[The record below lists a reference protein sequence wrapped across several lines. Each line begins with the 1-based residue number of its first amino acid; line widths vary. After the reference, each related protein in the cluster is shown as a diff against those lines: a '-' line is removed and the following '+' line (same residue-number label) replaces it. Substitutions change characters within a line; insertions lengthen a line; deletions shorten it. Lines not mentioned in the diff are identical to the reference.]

1 MFRTV
6 GLGSD
11 ENATARPQTARTL
24 NYMSAL
30 PDAGGTTVVL
40 AEPMRLRLVQIASDV
55 LGRLPAEDVPAA
67 LRAIA
72 KFTPAKRVRLGAAAL
87 SAALDADED
96 FRARVAEAVTAA
108 TPQLV
113 DALREQEAT
122 PASDPID
129 TAVVAYLTRP
139 DGWVELIAE
148 IATKW
153 ADDRAGR
160 GAAAEESA
168 RLRAELAELR
178 ARLKAETA
186 RVDEAVAAAGASSAE
201 ETTRLRNT
209 LRTRTSEL
217 RTAEAAAEDARAE
230 AAQTRAELASATAA
244 TEAELRRARTRVTEL
259 ERAVESARRG
269 TRTGRDVDDA
279 RLRLL
284 IDSLTD
290 AAAGIRREL
299 ALPAGAL
306 RPADVV
312 AASSGSSGT
321 GAAGDPAALDRLL
334 DLPQVHVIVDGYNVT
349 KTGYPDLALVDQR
362 TRLVSAMASLQARV
376 GAEVTVVFDGG
387 ARPPVQPRTPR
398 GVRVLFSAPDE
409 LADDLIRRLVGAE
422 PEGRALVVVTSDQQV
437 VTDVRRAGAWTVASA
452 VLLERLGLT

>member
-1 MFRTV
+1 
-6 GLGSD
+6 
-11 ENATARPQTARTL
+11 
-24 NYMSAL
+24 MSAL
-30 PDAGGTTVVL
+30 ADDGGTAVVL
-40 AEPMRLRLVQIASDV
+40 VEPMRQRLVQIASDV
-55 LGRLPAEDVPAA
+55 LGRLPAEDVPAS

-72 KFTPAKRVRLGAAAL
+72 RFTPAKRVRLGAPAL
-87 SAALDADED
+87 SAALDADD
-96 FRARVAEAVTAA
+96 GFRALVAEAVTAA

-113 DALREQEAT
+113 DALRDREAT

-139 DGWVELIAE
+139 DGWADLVADV
-148 IATKW
+148 ATKW

-168 RLRAELAELR
+168 RLRAEVADLR
-178 ARLKAETA
+178 ARHKAEAA
-186 RVDEAVAAAGASSAE
+186 RVEDVAAAASASSAE
-201 ETTRLRNT
+201 EATRLRNT

-217 RTAEAAAEDARAE
+217 RAAERAVDEARAE
-230 AAQTRAELASATAA
+230 TARARADLTAA
-244 TEAELRRARTRVTEL
+244 AAANEAELRRVRTRITEL
-259 ERAVESARRG
+259 ERAVEAARRG

-284 IDSLTD
+284 VDTLTD

-312 AASSGSSGT
+312 AASSGSSGSGT
-321 GAAGDPAALDRLL
+321 AGDPAALDRLL
-334 DLPQVHVIVDGYNVT
+334 ELPQVHVIVDGYNVT

-362 TRLVSAMASLQARV
+362 TRLITTMAALHSRA

-387 ARPPVQPRTPR
+387 ARPPAQPRAPR

-409 LADDLIRRLVGAE
+409 LADDLIRRLVAAE
-422 PEGRALVVVTSDQQV
+422 PDGRPLVVVTSDQEV

-452 VLLERLGLT
+452 VLLERLG